1 MVVDKRNPVRPRRM
15 FAIATISFAVIAALC
30 AGTKLWTA
38 DKSLP
43 SSFSI
48 LPPRAEVARIKVD
61 DPSDVMIQFRFVN
74 RGRRPIEIQSVKTSC
89 GCTVAGDPSKWIL
102 KPRDDATLDIRATLP
117 IHGEKLA
124 TLTVTVSDGESQAI
138 LVPIVLRGVEPKPPF
153 VDEAPERLEL
163 RPSSDDDELRREF
176 DIVTVE
182 SDSDEPWITGFDS
195 TMPLIRTEIVDC
207 IINRNRGSAISR
219 QYKVVLTADAKTLNN
234 DPVGAWLSVVSRTP
248 AVSQTKRIFV
258 MIAPKTGLQVS
269 PARVFF
275 SHADIA
281 RGVVERNVVL
291 TDGDADNSELVVLPA
306 EESWLSASVV
316 GSPQKNI
323 HLLKV
328 RVNPP
333 ASVGSQFLQADLTIQ
348 VEGTNE
354 RQIRLPVTVQ
364 LRSQ

>member
-1 MVVDKRNPVRPRRM
+1 MVDDKRHSIGHRRM
-15 FAIATISFAVIAALC
+15 IVIGTVSFAVIAAL
-30 AGTKLWTA
+30 WTVTTMWREA
-38 DKSLP
+38 EALP

-48 LPPRAEVARIKVD
+48 LPAKVEVARHKLD
-61 DPSDVMIQFRFVN
+61 DPSLVMVPFRFVN
-74 RGRRPIEIQSVKTSC
+74 GGRRTVEVQSVKTSC
-89 GCTVAGDPSKWIL
+89 GCTVAEDPSKWIL
-102 KPRDDATLDIRATLP
+102 KPRDEATLNIRVTLP
-117 IHGEKLA
+117 IHGEKHA
-124 TLTVTVSDGESQAI
+124 TLTVTVSDGELQAI
-138 LVPIVLRGVEPKPPF
+138 QVPIVLRGVEPRPPY
-153 VDEAPERLEL
+153 VDDAPERLEL
-163 RPSSDDDELRREF
+163 RPSSDDGQLRREF
-176 DIVTVE
+176 EIVTVE

-207 IINRNRGSAISR
+207 IRNRNRGSAISR
-219 QYKVVLTADAKTLNN
+219 QYKVVLTADTKALSNE
-234 DPVGAWLSVVSRTP
+234 PLGAWLSVVSRTP

-281 RGVVERNVVL
+281 GGVVERNVVL
-291 TDGDADNSELVVLPA
+291 TDGATDNSDVVVLPA
-306 EESWLSASVV
+306 GESWLSASVV

-333 ASVGSQFLQADLTIQ
+333 ASIGPQLLQADLTIQ
-348 VEGTNE
+348 VEGNNE

-364 LRSQ
+364 VRSQ